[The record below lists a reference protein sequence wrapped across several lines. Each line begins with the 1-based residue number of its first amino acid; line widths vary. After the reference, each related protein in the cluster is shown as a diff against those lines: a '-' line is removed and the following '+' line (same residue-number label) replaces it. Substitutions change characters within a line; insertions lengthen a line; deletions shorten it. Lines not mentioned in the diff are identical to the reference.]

1 MIVLE
6 ANTFPLANAIRF
18 SQAIFVTNQ
27 AGLEVEFSLTKKE
40 SERHLYPVFVLKK
53 DQTRLYRNNNG
64 EKHRI
69 SPSTFVYSKHTDKIP
84 KLELTVMTSK
94 L

>member
-53 DQTRLYRNNNG
+53 DQTRL
-64 EKHRI
+64 
-69 SPSTFVYSKHTDKIP
+69 
-84 KLELTVMTSK
+84 
-94 L
+94 